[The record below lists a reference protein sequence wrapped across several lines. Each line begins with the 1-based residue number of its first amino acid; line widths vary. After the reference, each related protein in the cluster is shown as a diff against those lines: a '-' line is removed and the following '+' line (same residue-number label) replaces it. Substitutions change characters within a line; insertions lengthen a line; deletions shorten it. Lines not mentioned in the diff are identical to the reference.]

1 VALWLLKYDSDLSV
15 NYFVMPISSTD
26 LATIRSQSLT
36 SHNAY
41 RLKHHAP
48 NLTIADALNATA
60 QSWAEYL
67 AANAL
72 FQHSTAAQ
80 RNNAGENIYVS
91 YTTAIAI
98 APNTLSDSAVA
109 NWYNEVSAYN
119 YAVSQFSSA
128 TGHFTQVVWKA
139 STLLGCGAASGIKT
153 INGIKYNAFY
163 VVCQYNPAGNF
174 TGQFAN
180 NVLKP

>member
-1 VALWLLKYDSDLSV
+1 MPLS
-15 NYFVMPISSTD
+15 TTE
-26 LATIRSQSLT
+26 LATIRSQSLS

-41 RLKHHAP
+41 RLKHHVP
-48 NLTIADALNATA
+48 NVAIADALNLTA

-72 FQHSTAAQ
+72 FQHSTPAQ

-91 YTTAIAI
+91 YTTASAI
-98 APNTLSDSAVA
+98 AANVLSESAVA
-109 NWYNEVSAYN
+109 SWYNEVSAYN
-119 YAVSQFSSA
+119 YANPQFAST

-139 STLLGCGAASGIKT
+139 STLIGCGAASGVKT
-153 INGIKYNAFY
+153 INGVKYNAFY
-163 VVCQYNPAGNF
+163 VVCQYSPAGNV
-174 TGQFAN
+174 TGQFAD